1 MDLTK
6 CLIEGPVPT
15 DFSSW
20 FVADDPIH
28 NSAGAMAIFLGRV
41 RSDQVGEKIVSGIE
55 YSAYEAMV
63 EPVADAIKEQL
74 IAEYTDLKSVHI
86 FHSTGLVKCGEAS
99 LLVVVRAGH
108 RKQSFWALEKCVEL
122 IKEKLPV
129 WKKEWFTDGTSRW
142 IE

>member
-6 CLIEGPVPT
+6 CMIEGPVPM

-20 FVADDPIH
+20 FSADDPIH
-28 NSAGAMAIFLGRV
+28 NPAGAMTIFLGRV
-41 RSDQVGEKIVSGIE
+41 RADLVGEKTVSGIE
-55 YSAYEAMV
+55 YSAYDAMV
-63 EPVADAIKEQL
+63 EPVAQEIKEQL
-74 IAEYTDLKSVHI
+74 FAEFYGLMSVHI

-99 LLVVVRAGH
+99 LLVIVTSGH
-108 RKQSFWALEKCVEL
+108 RRQSFTALEKCVEL

-129 WKKEWFTDGTSRW
+129 WKKEFFTDGTSRW